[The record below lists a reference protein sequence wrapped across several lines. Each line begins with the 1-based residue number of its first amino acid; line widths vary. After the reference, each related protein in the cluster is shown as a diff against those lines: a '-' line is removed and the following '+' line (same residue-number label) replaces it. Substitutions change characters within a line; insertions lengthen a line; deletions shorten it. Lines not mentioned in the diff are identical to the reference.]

1 MAYGIF
7 TNYLEKILLT
17 FDSDKQLLKFADCMN
32 HHHASIKF
40 TFKAEKKLTF
50 HFRRYDLQREQQI
63 YQLFSGN
70 LPLAV
75 YLVTLI
81 VSFLYRTNM
90 V

>member
-1 MAYGIF
+1 
-7 TNYLEKILLT
+7 
-17 FDSDKQLLKFADCMN
+17 MN

-50 HFRRYDLQREQQI
+50 HFRRYNLQREQQI

-81 VSFLYRTNM
+81 VSFLYHTSM